1 MRRIQVLALLFV
13 AAFCMAVTPVTAH
26 DIEAE
31 YSGKIIYF
39 KFINDN
45 TELEV
50 SYRGTNSSS
59 YSNEYT
65 GNVIIPQAVNFNGK
79 NYPVTSIGEY
89 AFYFCR
95 GLTSVTIPNSVTSIG
110 IEAFFYC
117 SSLTSITIPNSVMY
131 IEKYAFEYCSSLTS
145 VTIGSGVT
153 SIGEY
158 AFSYCSSLT
167 SISID
172 ANNTI
177 FDSRNNCNAIIKT
190 STNELIIGCANTI
203 IPNSVTSIG
212 YHAFYGCSSL
222 TSVTIG
228 SGVTSIGYYAFSYCS
243 SLTSISIDANNT
255 IYDSRNNCNA
265 IIKTRTNE
273 LITGCANTII
283 PNSVTSI
290 GYGAFL
296 GCSSLTSITI
306 PNSVKSIRGSAFCD
320 CSGLTSVT
328 IPNSVT
334 SIGGYAFSYCSGLTS
349 VTIPNSVTSIGGT
362 AFAGCSSLT
371 CISIDAN
378 NTIYDSRNNC
388 NAIIKTSTNEL
399 ITGCANTIIP
409 NSVTSIGERAFYY
422 CRSLTSITIPNSVT
436 SIGESAFYYCSS
448 LSSVTIPNSVTKIEE
463 LAFRNCRKLRD
474 MYCYAKQ
481 VPTTGSNV
489 FYEDDLTN
497 DTLHVPASALNDYK
511 ATTPWSEFGIIVP
524 IDEEEVDDLQD
535 YLNSFADTEDVLTAT
550 TYTRQFKN
558 TQWQSLYVP
567 FSLSYDQWSP
577 YFEVARLTGA
587 SMTDD
592 HAQIEATLLT
602 AEDGDLLANTPYLVR
617 AKKTGIHTISFG
629 ASQLSEQKE
638 NTQALGELLTI
649 KGVNSQRTGLK
660 SSGFRCMI
668 GGSLC
673 YPSTDDYVLPPFRWY
688 AYSDGPRMVINS
700 PVLVVIHD
708 GTTTGIT
715 AKSDAGDKDDRHA
728 IYDLSGHRLTARHP
742 SELPK
747 GIYIIDGKKNTVR

>member
-1 MRRIQVLALLFV
+1 MYAYMKRIQVLALLFV

-26 DIEAE
+26 DIEVE
-31 YSGKIIYF
+31 YSGKTIYYT
-39 KFINDN
+39 FINYH

-50 SYRGTNSSS
+50 SYRGTNYSS

-65 GNVIIPQAVNFNGK
+65 GNVIIPQAVNFNGT
-79 NYPVTSIGEY
+79 NYPVTSIGYCAFEDCSGLTSITIPNSVTSIREY
-89 AFYFCR
+89 AFFDCSSLTSVIIPNSVTRIGSDAYHGCSS
-95 GLTSVTIPNSVTSIG
+95 LTSVTIPNSVTSIEWG
-110 IEAFFYC
+110 TFQGCIGLTSATIGNSVTSIGEYAFSNC
-117 SSLTSITIPNSVMY
+117 SGLASITIPNSVTS
-131 IEKYAFEYCSSLTS
+131 IKEFAFKDCNGLTS

-153 SIGEY
+153 YIERG
-158 AFSYCSSLT
+158 AFYGCSGLT

-172 ANNTI
+172 TNNTI
-177 FDSRNNCNAIIKT
+177 YDSRNNCNAIIKT
-190 STNELIIGCANTI
+190 NTNELIIGCANTI

-212 YHAFYGCSSL
+212 NGAFYGCSSL

-265 IIKTRTNE
+265 IIKTITNE

-290 GYGAFL
+290 GWGAFL
-296 GCSSLTSITI
+296 GCRS
-306 PNSVKSIRGSAFCD
+306 
-320 CSGLTSVT
+320 LTSVT

-334 SIGGYAFSYCSGLTS
+334 SIGYGAFWGCSGL
-349 VTIPNSVTSIGGT
+349 
-362 AFAGCSSLT
+362 A
-371 CISIDAN
+371 
-378 NTIYDSRNNC
+378 
-388 NAIIKTSTNEL
+388 
-399 ITGCANTIIP
+399 
-409 NSVTSIGERAFYY
+409 
-422 CRSLTSITIPNSVT
+422 SITIPNSVKSIGGSAFYGCSGLTSITISNSVT
-436 SIGESAFYYCSS
+436 SIGWSAFAFCSN
-448 LSSVTIPNSVTKIEE
+448 LTE
-463 LAFRNCRKLRD
+463 

-481 VPTTGSNV
+481 VPTTGSSV
-489 FYEDDLTN
+489 FNEVDLTN
-497 DTLHVPASALNDYK
+497 ATLHVPASALNDYK
-511 ATTPWSEFGIIVP
+511 TTAPWSEFGIIVP
-524 IDEEEVDDLQD
+524 IDDEEVDDLQD

-567 FSLSYDQWSP
+567 FSLSYDQWS
-577 YFEVARLTGA
+577 YYLEVARLTGA
-587 SMTDD
+587 SITDD

-602 AEDGDLLANTPYLVR
+602 ADDGDLLANTPYLVR
-617 AKKTGIHTISFG
+617 AKKTGEHTISFG

-638 NTQALGELLTI
+638 NTQALGEILTI

-688 AYSDGPRMVINS
+688 AYPDGPTIVPNS

-715 AKSDAGDKDDRHA
+715 AKADAGDEVDRHA
-728 IYDLSGHRLTARHP
+728 IYDLSGHRMTSGHP

-747 GIYIIDGKKNTVR
+747 GIYLIDGKKYIIK

>member
-1 MRRIQVLALLFV
+1 MRRIRVLALLFV

-26 DIEAE
+26 DIEVV
-31 YSGKIIYF
+31 YSGKTIYYT
-39 KFINDN
+39 FINDN

-50 SYRGTNSSS
+50 SYRGMSYYT

-65 GNVIIPQAVNFNGK
+65 GNVIIPQTVNFNGT
-79 NYPVTSIGEY
+79 NYPVTSIGGY
-89 AFYFCR
+89 AFYDCSGLTSVTIPNSVTRIGGYAFYNCSSLTSITIPNSVTSI
-95 GLTSVTIPNSVTSIG
+95 GWGAFSDCSSLTSVTIPNSVTSIG
-110 IEAFFYC
+110 EFAFYNC
-117 SSLTSITIPNSVMY
+117 SSLTSVTISNSVTSIGICAFASCSSLTSVTIPNNVTRIEDSAFNGCSNLTSVTIPNSVTS
-131 IEKYAFEYCSSLTS
+131 IGGSAFYGCSRLTS

-153 SIGEY
+153 SIGGY
-158 AFSYCSSLT
+158 AFASCSSLT

-190 STNELIIGCANTI
+190 NTNELIIGCANTI

-212 YHAFYGCSSL
+212 NGAFYGCSSL

-265 IIKTRTNE
+265 IIKT
-273 LITGCANTII
+273 
-283 PNSVTSI
+283 
-290 GYGAFL
+290 
-296 GCSSLTSITI
+296 
-306 PNSVKSIRGSAFCD
+306 
-320 CSGLTSVT
+320 
-328 IPNSVT
+328 
-334 SIGGYAFSYCSGLTS
+334 
-349 VTIPNSVTSIGGT
+349 
-362 AFAGCSSLT
+362 
-371 CISIDAN
+371 
-378 NTIYDSRNNC
+378 
-388 NAIIKTSTNEL
+388 STNEL

-422 CRSLTSITIPNSVT
+422 CSSLTSITIPNSVT
-436 SIGESAFYYCSS
+436 SIGHSAFYYCSS
-448 LSSVTIPNSVTKIEE
+448 LSSVTIPNSVTRIEE
-463 LAFRNCRKLRD
+463 FAFRNCRKLRD

-481 VPTTGSNV
+481 VPTTEGNV
-489 FYEDDLTN
+489 FYEDNLTN

-511 ATTPWSEFGIIVP
+511 TTAPWSEFGIIVP

-567 FSLSYDQWSP
+567 FSLSYDQWSSS
-577 YFEVARLTGA
+577 FEVARLTGA
-587 SMTDD
+587 STTDD

-602 AEDGDLLANTPYLVR
+602 AGDGDLLANTPYLIR
-617 AKKTGIHTISFG
+617 AKKTGKHTISFR

-688 AYSDGPRMVINS
+688 AYSNGPRMVLNS

-715 AKSDAGDKDDRHA
+715 AKADAGDENDRHA
-728 IYDLSGHRLTARHP
+728 IYDLSGRRLTAGHP

-747 GIYIIDGKKNTVR
+747 GIYIIDGKKYTVR